1 MIPKIIHY
9 CWFGG
14 KSVPKDVIDCI
25 NSWKKYMPTYE
36 IILWDEDNFDI
47 ESNRYVKEAY
57 ASKKFAFVAD
67 YVRLFALHHF
77 GGIYLDTDVEVLKPL
92 DSFLIHKAFFGF
104 EDENLISTAIIG
116 SEKNG
121 VWVKMQLDSYKNRVF
136 IKDNGDL
143 DTTTNVVTITANM
156 VSEGLVL
163 NNNKQNIHDMI
174 EVYPKD
180 YFSPKSYVTGRIE
193 LTKNT
198 YTIHHFGGSWLPV
211 LTRFRISLYHILG
224 SKFSCK
230 PRLFFKP
237 FLKLMKK

>member
-36 IILWDEDNFDI
+36 IILWNEDNFDI

-57 ASKKFAFVAD
+57 ASNKFAFVAD

-92 DSFLIHKAFFGF
+92 DSFLIHKAFSGF

-143 DTTTNVVTITANM
+143 DTTTNVCTITENM
-156 VSEGLVL
+156 VREGFVL
-163 NNNKQNIHDMI
+163 NNMHQNFNGIIDI
-174 EVYPKD
+174 YPKD
-180 YFSPKSYVTGRIE
+180 YFSPKSYFSGKIK
-193 LTKNT
+193 LTENT
-198 YTIHHFGGSWLPV
+198 YTIHHFSGSWLT
-211 LTRFRISLYHILG
+211 LTQKNKIKVRRLLGDKCFMFLSRIKNTI
-224 SKFSCK
+224 
-230 PRLFFKP
+230 
-237 FLKLMKK
+237 KKM